1 MPDSHVRDH
10 DIPRR
15 QHGMSV
21 EPTRWLIDV
30 CLPRDNY
37 DGIDAVH
44 ATDFSRTPG
53 PAGLREAL
61 GLDRTLV
68 TCGEEFRGP
77 GALAPDHPGV
87 VVFTEAPTDSTEVER
102 NLKHLEF
109 RIRQYEGELALAGN
123 RFVIRAD
130 KELLI
135 VGSAGEEVSLEP
147 WREIHMMKTPADVV

>member
-15 QHGMSV
+15 QYGMSV

-53 PAGLREAL
+53 PAGLR
-61 GLDRTLV
+61 
-68 TCGEEFRGP
+68 
-77 GALAPDHPGV
+77 DHPGV